1 MKKLREQRKD
11 LMESFTK
18 EAIYKAV
25 MEVVAEDGLQ
35 GITMSR
41 VAQKAGI
48 AKGTLYLYFKD
59 KEDMIRTS
67 VEAILEPM
75 NKGIIDL
82 LDGELPP
89 DQKLKECVKFIITFS
104 SKYRNTFR
112 VMLYNQS
119 IIQLHKERY
128 MNSNYKIFLSKIT
141 SVIQE
146 GIDNGLFRKLDAST
160 LAIMF
165 LESSNAIT
173 FKYLWLENGSDIN
186 ALKRVD
192 LFFDVFMNGILS
204 QGK

>member
-1 MKKLREQRKD
+1 MKKLKKQRKD
-11 LMESFTK
+11 LMETFTRK
-18 EAIYKAV
+18 AIYNAV
-25 MEVVAEDGLQ
+25 MEVVAEKGLQ
-35 GITMSR
+35 GITMDR

-75 NKGIIDL
+75 NEGLMKL
-82 LDGELPP
+82 VDGDLPP

-104 SKYRNTFR
+104 GKHRNIFR
-112 VMLYNQS
+112 IMLYNQT
-119 IIQLHKERY
+119 IIQLHKEQF
-128 MNSNYKIFLSKIT
+128 MSSKFKLFLSKIT
-141 SVIQE
+141 DIIQQ
-146 GIDNGLFRKLDAST
+146 GINEGLFRELDAST

-173 FKYLWLENGSDIN
+173 FKYIWLEEGTDSD

-192 LFFDVFMNGILS
+192 LFFDVIMNGMLS
-204 QGK
+204 KRN